1 MKRRSHDFEEIKNI
15 YANWWK
21 MLKDHYE
28 LLRTGGWS
36 DDTWERVV
44 KETGEWIVKCKM
56 PFASRMGS
64 MEHEILIWLRD
75 NAG

>member
-1 MKRRSHDFEEIKNI
+1 MFSD
-15 YANWWK
+15 WW
-21 MLKDHYE
+21 MLLKDHYE
-28 LLRTGGWS
+28 FLRAEGWTDQAWEIVVAGTG
-36 DDTWERVV
+36 
-44 KETGEWIVKCKM
+44 KWIVSSKM